1 MATTTFKIDINSDVN
16 GDEPMT
22 FDTSFTGKDGSDEVA
37 DAFNNQKGM
46 GVIRVNGGAFQTIVD
61 VDSMQGR
68 SLSGK
73 NAVLYVKNKSDQ
85 FDNAIL
91 LTVGD
96 KANTHVAFA
105 KLQGGESMLVPLS
118 NTVTA
123 EYSGPNAASLDSD
136 INVISSSDTTLVE
149 YLLIYKI

>member
-16 GDEPMT
+16 GDESMA
-22 FDTSFTGKDGSDEVA
+22 FNTSFTGKDGPSEA
-37 DAFNNQKGM
+37 DDSFDNQKGM
-46 GVIRVNGGAFQTIVD
+46 GVIMVTSGAFETIVD

-73 NAVLYVKNKSDQ
+73 NAVLYVKNKADQ
-85 FDNAIL
+85 FANSIV

-118 NTVTA
+118 NTA
-123 EYSGPNAASLDSD
+123 SAQYSGTTAASLDSD
-136 INVISSSDTTLVE
+136 INVIAAQDGTLVE

>member
-1 MATTTFKIDINSDVN
+1 MATTFKIDINSDIN

-22 FDTSFTGKDGSDEVA
+22 FDTSFTGKDGSDEEA
-37 DAFNNQKGM
+37 DAFDNQKGM
-46 GVIRVNGGAFQTIVD
+46 GVVRVNGDAFQTIVD
-61 VDSMQGR
+61 MDSTQGR

-73 NAVLYVKNKSDQ
+73 NAVLYVKNKSTV
-85 FDNAIL
+85 FDITIT

-105 KLQGGESMLVPLS
+105 KLHGGESMLVPLVNTANS
-118 NTVTA
+118 NYTGTSA
-123 EYSGPNAASLDSD
+123 GTLDSD
-136 INVISSSDTTLVE
+136 INVIASADHTLVE